1 MATTLLVFH
10 HIPKTA
16 GTSLRDLLRRNYA
29 PGALVELEPGRSSE
43 WWASWYRGLTRPE
56 RRSLECIVAHGA
68 NKVLPTLIEEG
79 VEFRVITLLR
89 DPVELCASKY
99 YYTRELAELEGED
112 FGNLV
117 GRLLVE
123 REFGLADIFSRLGGG
138 SPHVSELHALLAGFF
153 NGQARQL
160 LTPFGGLG
168 MDFVRGAEAF
178 TKASTLARVLDMYLV
193 GVVERYEASI
203 RHFAAEL
210 GWSHVEV
217 ERRNITRSRLEAL
230 PVDSETAELVRAYN
244 AVDAALHQQ
253 ILARFPP

>member
-16 GTSLRDLLRRNYA
+16 GTSLRELLRRNYA
-29 PGALVELEPGRSSE
+29 PGTLVELEPGKSHE
-43 WWASWYRGLTRPE
+43 WWAGWYRGLAPTE

-99 YYTRELAELEGED
+99 YYTRELAEVDGED

-123 REFGLADIFSRLGGG
+123 HDFGLADIFSQLGGG
-138 SPHVSELHALLAGFF
+138 SAHVSELHALLAGFF

-168 MDFVRGAEAF
+168 MGFERGTEAF
-178 TKASTLARVLDMYLV
+178 TKAETLARVLDMYLV

-203 RHFAAEL
+203 RYFAAEL

-217 ERRNITRSRLEAL
+217 ERRNITRSRLEAP
-230 PVDSETAELVRAYN
+230 PVDAETTALVRAYN
-244 AVDAALHQQ
+244 AVDTELHQQ
-253 ILARFPP
+253 VLARFPP